1 MTQIPV
7 GSSPGDFLVP
17 LSWEGSN
24 MGSAD
29 ETLHHTAFACWF
41 GSSFLVSE
49 PAHQL
54 KHVSEDTDVILTTI
68 GYDTIPHPIPDYWIW
83 YPTPHL
89 PS

>member
-29 ETLHHTAFACWF
+29 ETLHHTAFACWL
-41 GSSFLVSE
+41 GSSFLAS
-49 PAHQL
+49 
-54 KHVSEDTDVILTTI
+54 
-68 GYDTIPHPIPDYWIW
+68 
-83 YPTPHL
+83 
-89 PS
+89 